1 MVNTID
7 NCGFVLKTQYNT
19 DKSGLEMKIPDTSG
33 LVKKTHYDVKITE
46 IEGKISSIHEL
57 ATTTAF
63 NAVEN
68 KISKVCD
75 LVKQK
80 TKKKTDYNAKRSDI
94 ESKYFTTFDYNIF
107 NE

>member
-46 IEGKISSIHEL
+46 IKGKISSINEL

-80 TKKKTDYNAKRSDI
+80 TKKKNRL
-94 ESKYFTTFDYNIF
+94 
-107 NE
+107 